1 MVQFYP
7 DKSAEVEKSTKILRL
22 SFGSAPENFF
32 LLPQDEINEK
42 KKNSFSPFKYVRVIE
57 ERRFLQSR
65 GEKL

>member
-22 SFGSAPENFF
+22 SFVSAPENFF
-32 LLPQDEINEK
+32 LLPQDEINE